1 MTALTSASNM
11 LRSPLSDINM
21 TDHFN
26 LPSAMTEGRLC
37 GTAKPVR
44 LLTSSDRL
52 AMFQLM
58 STYFENIR
66 WQRFSQDLEEKEWVI
81 LLHER
86 GNGQLRGLSTLMRMD
101 DELDGEPFMAFY
113 SGDTVICR
121 EFWGETI
128 LPRLWSRLVFNL
140 AEGINDRKVFWFLIC
155 SGYKTYRFLPVFFK
169 AFYPSFAHSSPEHV
183 RRIMHRL
190 ALRKFPNEYDAASG
204 VVRFRE
210 ATPLKAGVAEIT
222 DLRLRDPHVA
232 FFKRVN
238 PKHVL
243 GDELVCL
250 TVVDYS
256 NLTKA
261 GRRMVGLKNGEGG

>member
-1 MTALTSASNM
+1 
-11 LRSPLSDINM
+11 
-21 TDHFN
+21 
-26 LPSAMTEGRLC
+26 MTEGRLC
-37 GTAKPVR
+37 GTIKPVR
-44 LLTSSDRL
+44 LLTGKDRC
-52 AMFQLM
+52 AMFRLM

-66 WQRFSQDLEEKEWVI
+66 WQRFSRDLGEKEWVI
-81 LLHER
+81 LLHEQ
-86 GNGQLRGLSTLMRMD
+86 GTGQLRGLSTLMRMD

-128 LPRLWSRLVFNL
+128 LPRLWSRLVFKL
-140 AEGINDRKVFWFLIC
+140 AEGISDRKVYWFLIC

-169 AFYPSFAHSSPEHV
+169 AFYPSYAHSSPELV
-183 RRIMHRL
+183 VRIMNRL
-190 ALRKFPNEYDAASG
+190 ALRKFSNQYDPANG

-210 ATPLKAGVAEIT
+210 ATPLKAGVAEIS

-232 FFKRVN
+232 FFNRVN
-238 PKHVL
+238 PGHVL

-250 TVVDYS
+250 AEVDYS

-261 GRRMVGLKNGEGG
+261 GRRMVGLHRGEGG